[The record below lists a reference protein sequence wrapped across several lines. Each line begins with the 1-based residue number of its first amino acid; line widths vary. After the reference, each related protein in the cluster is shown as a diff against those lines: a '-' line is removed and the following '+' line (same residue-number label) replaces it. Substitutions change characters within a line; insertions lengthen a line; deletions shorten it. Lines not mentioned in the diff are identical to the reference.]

1 MGSEGY
7 NDHLIT
13 EDTKKKLEVYLE
25 RHAALTEEMGA
36 FFEANSDELT
46 IIDSKREDRNE
57 GLDDIKK
64 ALRAEVAALDISEV
78 TKVVIGPFTIQ
89 KKYTSGY
96 LVEHFV
102 ELAQSCGMYD
112 SAVAEGVIQE
122 ITQVNG
128 KLAAE
133 WIRKNGLETQFLPA
147 EDGKELTPA
156 VSGPKEMPPLGSEKK

>member
-1 MGSEGY
+1 MGKEGY

-13 EDTKKKLEVYLE
+13 EATKQKLEVYLE
-25 RHAALTEEMGA
+25 RHAVLTAEMGE
-36 FFEANSDELT
+36 FFENNADELT
-46 IIDSKREDRNE
+46 IIDSRREDRNE

-64 ALRAEVAALDISEV
+64 ALRAEVAELDISEV

-89 KKYTSGY
+89 KKWTGSFH
-96 LVEHFV
+96 VEHFV
-102 ELAQSCGMYD
+102 ELAQACGMYD

-122 ITQVNG
+122 VTQVNG
-128 KLAAE
+128 KLAGE
-133 WIRKNGLETQFLPA
+133 WLRKNGLEKQFLPA